1 MKKFLFLSIVFL
13 MALTTTFSQQKT
25 SKNKA
30 SHKTEKKENADYC
43 IMKGG
48 KMYHYHNGK
57 EELITK
63 EKKWA
68 TMKVMPDGTCMMK
81 DGRSVKLKEGQC
93 CDEMGKVHDDCVNH
107 PIK

>member
-1 MKKFLFLSIVFL
+1 MKKLLFLSIIFL
-13 MALTTTFSQQKT
+13 MALTTTFSQEKN

-30 SHKTEKKENADYC
+30 SHKTEKKEKTDYC

-63 EKKWA
+63 EKKWE

-81 DGRSVKLKEGQC
+81 DGKSVKLKEGQC
-93 CDEMGKVHDDCVNH
+93 CDEMGKVHDDCIKY

>member
-1 MKKFLFLSIVFL
+1 
-13 MALTTTFSQQKT
+13 MALTTTFSQEKT

-30 SHKTEKKENADYC
+30 SHKTEKKEKADYC

-63 EKKWA
+63 EKN
-68 TMKVMPDGTCMMK
+68 
-81 DGRSVKLKEGQC
+81 
-93 CDEMGKVHDDCVNH
+93 GK
-107 PIK
+107 P

>member
-1 MKKFLFLSIVFL
+1 MKKLLFLSIIFL
-13 MALTTTFSQQKT
+13 MALTTTFSQEKT

-30 SHKTEKKENADYC
+30 SHMTEKKEKADYC

-63 EKKWA
+63 EKKWE

-81 DGRSVKLKEGQC
+81 DGKSVKLKEGQC
-93 CDEMGKVHDDCVNH
+93 CDEMGKVHDDCIKY